1 MLATLPSQPPVT
13 AAVSSAPSHPIRRV
27 DPLDDPQWDAKLA
40 RCPGASFFHGQSW
53 ARVLHDTY
61 GFTPSYFTQE
71 TEQGLRCLL
80 PFMEIDSWLT
90 GRRGVSLPFTD
101 ECGPLAPDAE
111 SARQLMRAAKDLAI
125 ARDWKHW
132 EVRGGI
138 AVLNAPAAVA
148 FHGHTVDLDAE
159 STRLLGR
166 CDSAV
171 RRAIRKAESSG
182 LTVSFAHTPE
192 AMRGFYT
199 LLCQTRRRHGLP
211 PQPLRFFENIQ
222 RHVLRAHQGCVVLA
236 SLDGRP
242 VSGAVFFHFGHTALF
257 KFGASDE
264 AFQHLRP
271 NNLVMWRAIEWH
283 ARMGFSTLDL
293 GRTSLDNEGLRRFKL
308 SWGARERRIEYTRFD
323 RKAGAFVTTTDQS
336 SGWHSRVFKLVPG
349 PFARVIGAAAY
360 RHVA

>member
-1 MLATLPSQPPVT
+1 MLATLPSQPSATP
-13 AAVSSAPSHPIRRV
+13 AVSSALSYPIRRV
-27 DPLDDPQWDAKLA
+27 DPLEDSQWDAKLA
-40 RCPGASFFHGQSW
+40 RCAGASFFHGQSW
-53 ARVLHDTY
+53 ARVLRETY
-61 GFTPSYFTQE
+61 GFTPSYFVQDTDD
-71 TEQGLRCLL
+71 GLSGVL

-101 ECGPLAPDAE
+101 ECGPLAPDAH
-111 SARQLMRAAKDLAI
+111 SARQLVRAAEDFAAL
-125 ARDWKHW
+125 RDWKHW
-132 EVRGGI
+132 EVRG
-138 AVLNAPAAVA
+138 ATAALNTPAAVA

-159 STRLLGR
+159 PARLLGR

-171 RRAIRKAESSG
+171 RRAIRKAEGSA
-182 LTVSFAHTPE
+182 LTITFAHSPE
-192 AMRGFYT
+192 AMRAFYT

-211 PQPLRFFENIQ
+211 PQPLLFFENIQ
-222 RHVLRAHQGCVVLA
+222 RHVLSSHQGCVVLA
-236 SLDGRP
+236 SLNGRP
-242 VSGAVFFHFGHTALF
+242 ISGAVFFHFGRTALF

-283 ARMGFSTLDL
+283 ARAGFSTLDL